1 MRFLKYLS
9 LFLVF
14 HLLTG
19 CGKEQALS
27 RIPDMPVNIQVPVG
41 SDLNTILSAKS
52 ITSTEGYP
60 ADTKLGFGGILLVNG
75 FATDSDNNAFYAFD
89 LACPHEANSQIRIRG
104 DKVKLDA
111 YCPQCQSRFEVFHGS
126 GVPTA
131 GVARDNKTGLK
142 RYRTQLQGN
151 YVRVTR

>member
-1 MRFLKYLS
+1 MKYVSFL
-9 LFLVF
+9 
-14 HLLTG
+14 LLLCIFAG

-27 RIPDMPVNIQVPVG
+27 RIPDMPVQVQIPVG

-52 ITSTEGYP
+52 ITSPEGYP
-60 ADTKLGFGGILLVNG
+60 ADTKLGYGGVLVVNG
-75 FATDSDNNAFYAFD
+75 FATDSENSTFYAFD
-89 LACPHEANSQIRIRG
+89 LACPHEANPQIRIRV
-104 DKVKLDA
+104 DKAKLDA

-131 GVARDNKTGLK
+131 GVARDSKTGLK
-142 RYRTQLQGN
+142 RYRTQTQGN